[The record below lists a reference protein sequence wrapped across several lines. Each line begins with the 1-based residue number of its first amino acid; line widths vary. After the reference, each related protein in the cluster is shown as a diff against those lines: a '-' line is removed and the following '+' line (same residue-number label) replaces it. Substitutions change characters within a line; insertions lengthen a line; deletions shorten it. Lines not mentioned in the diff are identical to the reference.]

1 MTDLDLDRSYLCLQ
15 SNHPGIEEHHA
26 NAPRLSARSINMG
39 REDTRRADLGGF
51 VPGSWGPYHDR
62 YNISQPVRQSR
73 SAAVG

>member
-1 MTDLDLDRSYLCLQ
+1 MTDLDRSYLCLQ

-39 REDTRRADLGGF
+39 REDTRCADLGG
-51 VPGSWGPYHDR
+51 WGPYHDR